1 MITRI
6 EVASR
11 ADLVDARGESV
22 RDSIRTFLD
31 LPVARVRTR
40 AIYKIEGE
48 LTPGEAERVRAEVT
62 DPVTQVSSLDRLPS
76 PGSHWVL
83 TVGFRPGVTDNLGR
97 SAQVAVEDLVGR
109 ALPPGAGVYT
119 EQEYH
124 LFGPELDREGARRI
138 GEELLANLLIETLT
152 VRSGHRWE
160 EEPADLSLPVIR
172 SQAEPKV
179 DTVDL
184 SGDAGEL
191 MRISRE
197 GTLSL
202 SLEEM
207 ETIRD
212 HFASADVA
220 AARAAIGLPPA
231 PTDVEMECLA
241 QTWSEHCKHK
251 IFNAIIHYHDGENEH
266 VVDSL
271 FDTFIRGTT
280 GLVARKVDW
289 LVSVFHDNAGVIRL
303 DADRNLVF
311 KVETHNSPSAL
322 DPYGGAM
329 TGIVGVNRDPF
340 GTGRGAE
347 LLFNVW
353 GYCLAS
359 PFHDEPIL
367 EGLLHPRRIRDGV
380 HKGVIDGGNQ
390 SGIPYGRGWEFFDAR
405 YLGKPLVYCGTV
417 GMMPAEV
424 CGHAAHEKDVQPG
437 HRVVM
442 VGGRIGKDGIHG
454 ATFSSEE
461 LHSDS
466 PVQAVQIG
474 DPITQKRMTDFLL
487 EARDADLYS
496 AITDNGAGGLSSSVG
511 EMATLCGG
519 ARIDLAQAP
528 LKYAGLDPW
537 EVLLSEAQERM
548 TLAVPPDK
556 LDAFMELAQ
565 RREVEATDLGEFTGE
580 ARFVV
585 TLGERV
591 IAHMDMAFMHDGC
604 PRMELKAV
612 WTPPALE
619 PRPPAEP
626 DDHGTQLSRML
637 RRLNLCSGEEKAR
650 QYDHEV
656 KGLSVVKPFVGV
668 DADTPSDAAVFM
680 AGHGDRAGV
689 VLSEGILPR
698 YSDLDTYHMAAV
710 ATDLAVRRS
719 VATGGR
725 VGHIAGLD
733 NFCWPDPV
741 QSDRTPDG
749 HHKLAQLVRACLGLH
764 EACLAFD
771 LPLISGKDSMKN
783 DSTRGGVKISIPPT
797 LLVSTIGT
805 MPDVAR
811 AVTVDA
817 KQPGDQLFVLGWTR
831 PELGGSEYLTH
842 LTETGAAQDWTSRSV
857 PTVDLE
863 LSRRCCEAVTRAMD
877 AGLLRTALAVGPGGI
892 AVALSRTLFGG
903 NLGALVDLAG
913 VPVDPR
919 WVQRELTTSELL
931 YSESG
936 GRFLLSVAADD
947 RAALESL
954 LAGLPLGLLGNVT
967 GADERGETR
976 LQVVHPRDGV
986 ILDEDLNELK
996 RAWKET
1002 LHGI

>member
-11 ADLVDARGESV
+11 ADLVDARGEAV

-40 AIYKIEGE
+40 TIYKIDGE
-48 LTPGEAERVRAEVT
+48 LTDDEATRVRAEVT

-97 SAQVAVEDLVGR
+97 SAQVAVEDLIGR
-109 ALPPGAGVYT
+109 GLPEGCGVYT

-124 LFGPELDREGARRI
+124 LFAPELDREEATRV

-152 VRSGHRWE
+152 VRSGARWE
-160 EEPADLSLPVIR
+160 EDPADMSLPVIR
-172 SQAEPKV
+172 SQAEPQVK
-179 DTVDL
+179 TVDL
-184 SGDAGEL
+184 SGDDDEL

-212 HFASADVA
+212 HFASPAVA
-220 AARAAIGLPPA
+220 GARATLDLPPS

-251 IFNAIIHYHDGENEH
+251 IFNAVIRYDDGEREH

-280 GLVARKVDW
+280 GVVARKVDW

-303 DADRNLVF
+303 DEDRNLVF

-353 GYCLAS
+353 GYCLAT

-390 SGIPYGRGWEFFDAR
+390 SGIPYGRGWEFFDQR

-417 GMMPAEV
+417 GMMPATV
-424 CGHAAHEKDVQPG
+424 CGEPADTKDVQPG

-487 EARDADLYS
+487 EARDLGLYS

-519 ARIDLAQAP
+519 ARIDLARAP

-548 TLAVPPDK
+548 TLAVPTDR
-556 LDAFMELAQ
+556 LEAFMELSA
-565 RREVEATDLGEFTGE
+565 RREVESTDLGEFIAE
-580 ARFVV
+580 PQFVV
-585 TLGERV
+585 TLGDRI
-591 IAHMDMAFMHDGC
+591 IAHMDMDFMHDGC
-604 PRMELKAV
+604 PRMQLRAV
-612 WTPPALE
+612 WRPPALE
-619 PRPPAEP
+619 SRPPAEP
-626 DDHGTQLSRML
+626 DDHGTALRRML

-680 AGHGDRAGV
+680 AGHGDRKGV

-698 YSDLDTYHMAAV
+698 YSDLDTFHMAAV

-725 VGHIAGLD
+725 VGHIAALD

-741 QSDRTPDG
+741 KSERTPDG
-749 HHKLAQLVRACLGLH
+749 HHKLAQLVRACQGLH
-764 EACLAFD
+764 RACLAYD

-817 KQPGDQLFVLGWTR
+817 KRVGDLLYVLGWTR
-831 PELGGSEYLTH
+831 PELGGSEYLAH
-842 LTETGAAQDWTSRSV
+842 LTEAGAAQDWTSRSV
-857 PTVDLE
+857 PTVDLA
-863 LSRRCCEAVTRAMD
+863 LSRRCCEAVTATMD
-877 AGLLRTALAVGPGGI
+877 DGLLRTALALGPGGL
-892 AVALSRTLFGG
+892 ALALARTLFGG
-903 NLGALVDLAG
+903 NLGALVDLVD

-919 WVQRELTTSELL
+919 WVKRDLTPSELL

-936 GRFLLSVAADD
+936 GRFLLSVAPDD
-947 RAALESL
+947 RGAFEAAMR
-954 LAGLPLGLLGNVT
+954 GLPLGFLGAVT
-967 GADERGETR
+967 GADELDENR
-976 LQVVHPRDGV
+976 LRVVHPLDGV
-986 ILDEDLNELK
+986 LLDEDVAELK